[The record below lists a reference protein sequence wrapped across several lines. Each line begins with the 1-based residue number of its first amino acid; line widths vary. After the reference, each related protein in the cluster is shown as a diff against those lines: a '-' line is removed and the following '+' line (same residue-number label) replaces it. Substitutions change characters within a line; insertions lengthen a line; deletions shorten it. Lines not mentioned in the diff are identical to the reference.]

1 MKKGLFKKISLL
13 LCGTFVLT
21 SIMGSSFVYA
31 NPTGSDAPGT
41 STSAASELDEDA
53 VQHLLAVKVPVWQKS
68 IMKFYIYLCNIIGV
82 NVEDIRRSADFIEA
96 KNSGK
101 INSNFQ
107 EILWSVNH
115 NKKLE
120 ENDMMSCFDYYLR
133 GVKTFVYENKG
144 VEPVFDKRETPDE
157 FFHIFLFSWFESFKE
172 RYGVEFDWDEI
183 MSLEI

>member
-1 MKKGLFKKISLL
+1 MKKSLFKKISLL
-13 LCGTFVLT
+13 LCGTFLLT
-21 SIMGSSFVYA
+21 NIMGSSFVYA

-101 INSNFQ
+101 INSNSQ

-115 NKKLE
+115 NKKLK
-120 ENDMMSCFDYYLR
+120 ENDMMVDFAYYVL
-133 GVKTFVYENKG
+133 GVEEFVYKNKG
-144 VEPVFDKRETPDE
+144 VEPVFDKTKTPDE
-157 FFHIFLFSWFESFKE
+157 FFRMYFFGWFGGFKE
-172 RYGVEFDWDEI
+172 RYRVEFDWHEI